1 VGESVL
7 LGLAGST
14 ARACQATK
22 ILMTNADEDAEVVM
36 PLNELSS
43 TCCGEPMTA
52 EECGK
57 EEEGGRAGV

>member
-1 VGESVL
+1 
-7 LGLAGST
+7 
-14 ARACQATK
+14 
-22 ILMTNADEDAEVVM
+22 MTNADEDAEVVM